1 MYGQWTELALLPPH
15 SVPSTLAP
23 VFLLVL
29 SLYTCLPL
37 PTLVSFMAGLLV
49 SGLHLFGLAM
59 SGANDYGSS
68 PSQVNERCRRGEGRG
83 EVRGIKQDPPRRF
96 F

>member
-1 MYGQWTELALLPPH
+1 MYGPWTELALLPPH
-15 SVPSTLAP
+15 SVPNTLAP

-37 PTLVSFMAGLLV
+37 PTLVSFMAGVLV

-59 SGANDYGSS
+59 SGANNYGASS
-68 PSQVNERCRRGEGRG
+68 SSH
-83 EVRGIKQDPPRRF
+83 VRFLKALPNP
-96 F
+96 

>member
-1 MYGQWTELALLPPH
+1 MYGPWTQQLALLPPH
-15 SVPSTLAP
+15 SVPPTLAP

-59 SGANDYGSS
+59 SGVADYDDAVASDKVS
-68 PSQVNERCRRGEGRG
+68 DLKFNLTFPCHCSWSQ
-83 EVRGIKQDPPRRF
+83 
-96 F
+96 

>member
-1 MYGQWTELALLPPH
+1 MYGPWTELALLPPH
-15 SVPSTLAP
+15 SVPATLAP

-59 SGANDYGSS
+59 SGANEYETAAEKVSK
-68 PSQVNERCRRGEGRG
+68 GRETLMKG
-83 EVRGIKQDPPRRF
+83 KA
-96 F
+96 